1 MIKGASPGALLSS
14 WEVEVPRKKGERD
27 ASPEEHIDLNAP
39 GADEYSIKGAFFKNM
54 PRPCAICAVLR
65 DAGGSVRDYRFLDI
79 NLALTEMTGIDK
91 KKLLGRTGEEAASLL
106 GVYMKRTFRKAL
118 LSEGCC
124 SFENFISPPRK
135 YFEVKSFDITPEQR
149 AVVFNEITDIK
160 LTGQIEYTKSLS
172 SHHELLRKIFDN
184 IPVML
189 VLWDPELKRFTLN
202 RYSENTLGWSNHEVN
217 RTDFMANVYPDEIQR
232 KEVSEFMQNLSP
244 GWREFDLRAK
254 DGSKVPSRWSNVRLS
269 DDTMVGIGIDLR
281 QQREMERLLKENE
294 VFSDNILTSS
304 LNGFYIYDLPEQK
317 HILINSEYT
326 NLTGYTPEFFKR
338 LSGRGF
344 LNLFHPEDREK
355 VFSHLEDLKGTKE
368 GDVREFEYRF
378 RRSDGKMIWCQSRD
392 SVFSRDPDGSVRRVI
407 GSFLD
412 ISGRKE
418 AEEVLKRDKEM
429 LKSLVREQSAELL
442 ETQKRLE
449 DARRLSDIGTLA
461 ATVAHELRNPLAA
474 INMAG
479 YNIERKIGSDKISRN
494 LRSIK
499 QKVNE
504 SEKIIENLLFYSKLR
519 PPQYEKV
526 RLYDIVN
533 ESIRENRVYPAKE
546 VCFSLDGMERLRQII
561 IEADSHQIKEVL
573 VNIIANAIDA
583 IDEHGMITLRG
594 RIKKDRA
601 ELSVSDDGC
610 GIEEE
615 HLNRIFDPFYTTKA
629 RGTGLGLTVCRQI
642 ITLHKGTMDIKSR
655 KGKGTVVD
663 LSVPLRRRGR

>member
-1 MIKGASPGALLSS
+1 
-14 WEVEVPRKKGERD
+14 
-27 ASPEEHIDLNAP
+27 
-39 GADEYSIKGAFFKNM
+39 
-54 PRPCAICAVLR
+54 
-65 DAGGSVRDYRFLDI
+65 
-79 NLALTEMTGIDK
+79 
-91 KKLLGRTGEEAASLL
+91 
-106 GVYMKRTFRKAL
+106 
-118 LSEGCC
+118 
-124 SFENFISPPRK
+124 
-135 YFEVKSFDITPEQR
+135 
-149 AVVFNEITDIK
+149 
-160 LTGQIEYTKSLS
+160 
-172 SHHELLRKIFDN
+172 
-184 IPVML
+184 
-189 VLWDPELKRFTLN
+189 
-202 RYSENTLGWSNHEVN
+202 
-217 RTDFMANVYPDEIQR
+217 
-232 KEVSEFMQNLSP
+232 
-244 GWREFDLRAK
+244 
-254 DGSKVPSRWSNVRLS
+254 
-269 DDTMVGIGIDLR
+269 
-281 QQREMERLLKENE
+281 
-294 VFSDNILTSS
+294 
-304 LNGFYIYDLPEQK
+304 
-317 HILINSEYT
+317 
-326 NLTGYTPEFFKR
+326 
-338 LSGRGF
+338 
-344 LNLFHPEDREK
+344 
-355 VFSHLEDLKGTKE
+355 
-368 GDVREFEYRF
+368 
-378 RRSDGKMIWCQSRD
+378 
-392 SVFSRDPDGSVRRVI
+392 
-407 GSFLD
+407 
-412 ISGRKE
+412 
-418 AEEVLKRDKEM
+418 
-429 LKSLVREQSAELL
+429 
-442 ETQKRLE
+442 
-449 DARRLSDIGTLA
+449 
-461 ATVAHELRNPLAA
+461 
-474 INMAG
+474 MAG

>member
-1 MIKGASPGALLSS
+1 
-14 WEVEVPRKKGERD
+14 
-27 ASPEEHIDLNAP
+27 
-39 GADEYSIKGAFFKNM
+39 
-54 PRPCAICAVLR
+54 
-65 DAGGSVRDYRFLDI
+65 
-79 NLALTEMTGIDK
+79 
-91 KKLLGRTGEEAASLL
+91 
-106 GVYMKRTFRKAL
+106 
-118 LSEGCC
+118 
-124 SFENFISPPRK
+124 
-135 YFEVKSFDITPEQR
+135 
-149 AVVFNEITDIK
+149 
-160 LTGQIEYTKSLS
+160 
-172 SHHELLRKIFDN
+172 
-184 IPVML
+184 ML